1 MVLHP
6 PERAWTGMET
16 SFLRAAGGFQE
27 TGFQPFLPA
36 AKGGDGNRRKA
47 DRDRKA
53 AAGRP

>member
-1 MVLHP
+1 MDGNGNLF
-6 PERAWTGMET
+6 PE
-16 SFLRAAGGFQE
+16 AAGGFQE